1 MRSITVSKLAIL
13 LVPAVI
19 SSLGAGLVFSGASRA
34 DPRTRDS
41 QEEALLGSYRCGAG
55 PSEAFLSL
63 AFSATGDVFDDE
75 TDLFRSVS
83 VPSTPGETCE
93 FYSLALLESIS
104 SESCKVSPVE
114 ISVDET
120 GESRSFQF
128 VCRDGRATI
137 IRIIADVSASFL
149 TSSP

>member
-1 MRSITVSKLAIL
+1 LSKFPIL
-13 LVPAVI
+13 LTTALI
-19 SSLGAGLVFSGASRA
+19 SLLGAGLVFSGASQA
-34 DPRTRDS
+34 DPRRRDS

-63 AFSATGDVFDDE
+63 AFSATGDVFNDE
-75 TDLFRSVS
+75 TNLFRSVS

-93 FYSLALLESIS
+93 FYSLALLDSIAVG
-104 SESCKVSPVE
+104 SCKVSPVE
-114 ISVDET
+114 ISADET

-128 VCRDGRATI
+128 VCSAGRPTI
-137 IRIIADVSASFL
+137 IRIIADVSAAFL